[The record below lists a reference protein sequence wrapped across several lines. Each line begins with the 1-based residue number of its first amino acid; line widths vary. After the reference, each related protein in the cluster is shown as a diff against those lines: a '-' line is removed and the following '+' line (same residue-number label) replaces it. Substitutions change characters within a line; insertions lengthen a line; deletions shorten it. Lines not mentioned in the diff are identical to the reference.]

1 MAAKAGHFVVY
12 TVDGTRFMVPLAFLK
27 SCIFEELLEVSAE
40 KFGLPSE
47 GPITLACS
55 GLFMEYILSML
66 KGSMPRDVEKALLDV
81 GDGREINLEK
91 CPRSKLQN
99 QRLKEHENSIEHI
112 TNMNS
117 WKELKMRLN
126 KNETIDKDLQRE
138 ISKERERWRQKLYQ
152 ESNGN
157 FLGLI
162 EMIAEFDV
170 VMQDHIRRIQ
180 DHEIH
185 HHYLGHKIQ
194 NELISL
200 LADNALD
207 LSIEN
212 IRGQGY
218 DNGSNMKG
226 KHQGVQKRLLEINP
240 RALYM
245 SCACHSL
252 NLTLSNMAHSCVKL
266 QSKSMCIDSA
276 MKQLDGIIS
285 YFEKYRNDGF
295 ATNVELN
302 DLFTELKILQ
312 LTLPYEIMSAVN
324 IINFVKNIDCYPNV
338 AIAHRI
344 LLTMYVTVGSAERS
358 FSKLKLLKTY
368 MRSTMSQERLNGLTI
383 LSIEKRV

>member
-1 MAAKAGHFVVY
+1 MERKE
-12 TVDGTRFMVPLAFLK
+12 
-27 SCIFEELLEVSAE
+27 IE
-40 KFGLPSE
+40 
-47 GPITLACS
+47 S
-55 GLFMEYILSML
+55 GCE
-66 KGSMPRDVEKALLDV
+66 
-81 GDGREINLEK
+81 
-91 CPRSKLQN
+91 
-99 QRLKEHENSIEHI
+99 RLKEHENSIEHI

-117 WKELKMRLN
+117 WKELKMRLD

-180 DHEIH
+180 NNEIH
-185 HHYLGHKIQ
+185 YHYLGHKIQ

-252 NLTLSNMAHSCVKL
+252 NLTLSDMAHSCVKL

-295 ATNVELN
+295 ATNVELD

-312 LTLPYEIMSAVN
+312 LTLPNEIMSAVD
-324 IINFVKNIDCYPNV
+324 ILNFVKNIDCYPNV
-338 AIAHRI
+338 AIAYRI
-344 LLTMYVTVGSAERS
+344 LLTMPVTVGSAERS

-368 MRSTMSQERLNGLTI
+368 MRSTMSQERLNGLVI
-383 LSIEKRV
+383 LFEVKVMDTDDIVLPLIVGLLVSETCNYSNVSAELGRGSLAMTL

>member
-1 MAAKAGHFVVY
+1 
-12 TVDGTRFMVPLAFLK
+12 
-27 SCIFEELLEVSAE
+27 
-40 KFGLPSE
+40 
-47 GPITLACS
+47 
-55 GLFMEYILSML
+55 
-66 KGSMPRDVEKALLDV
+66 
-81 GDGREINLEK
+81 
-91 CPRSKLQN
+91 
-99 QRLKEHENSIEHI
+99 KEHENSIEHI

-117 WKELKMRLN
+117 WKELKMRLD

-138 ISKERERWRQKLYQ
+138 ISKEKERSNEKLYQ

-180 DHEIH
+180 NHEIH

-200 LADNALD
+200 LAEKSLD

-218 DNGSNMKG
+218 DNSSNMKG

-252 NLTLSNMAHSCVKL
+252 NLTLSDMTHSCVKAVSFFGVVQRIYILFSSSPKRWKVLLDNVKGLIVKSFSNTRWESRIKSVQAIRFQALEVRSTLLELYNICDDAKSKSEAESIINSIESFEFLLGIVIWYDILFAINMISKKL

-276 MKQLDGIIS
+276 MKQLDGVIS

-295 ATNVELN
+295 AT
-302 DLFTELKILQ
+302 
-312 LTLPYEIMSAVN
+312 S
-324 IINFVKNIDCYPNV
+324 
-338 AIAHRI
+338 
-344 LLTMYVTVGSAERS
+344 
-358 FSKLKLLKTY
+358 
-368 MRSTMSQERLNGLTI
+368 LTI
-383 LSIEKRV
+383 AKSLASNMNIEPIFSMKRRIFRKK